1 MLLSLCSLFF
11 FDYISLTWCISKL
24 TVGGDV
30 EITTLNIG
38 LTIVNVLL
46 VVGNLI
52 VLGFSL
58 KLYTELMKDKNMS
71 NRMKKG
77 SDNV

>member
-1 MLLSLCSLFF
+1 M
-11 FDYISLTWCISKL
+11 
-24 TVGGDV
+24 
-30 EITTLNIG
+30 EIITLNIG
-38 LTIVNVLL
+38 LTVVNVLL

-71 NRMKKG
+71 NRMRKG
-77 SDNV
+77 SKDEQT

>member
-1 MLLSLCSLFF
+1 M
-11 FDYISLTWCISKL
+11 D
-24 TVGGDV
+24 
-30 EITTLNIG
+30 TTLLNAG

-58 KLYTELMKDKNMS
+58 KLYTELMKDKNMN
-71 NRMKKG
+71 NRMKKETP
-77 SDNV
+77 